1 MDYYNSD
8 NYTPQP
14 TVGRNFQQYINRAYS
29 TAGAIPS
36 TGELEH
42 IINGELN
49 RAYQRKITGENLAT
63 QKQQFEKSMEESEK
77 DRVTKSATGMFST
90 AALLGTDY
98 MLDFPLLKNKYTVPS
113 LSGMGS
119 LYGY

>member
-36 TGELEH
+36 SGELEQL
-42 IINGELN
+42 INGELN
-49 RAYQRKITGENLAT
+49 RAYSRKLASENLST
-63 QKQQFEKSMEESEK
+63 MKNQFERSMEESEK
-77 DRVTKSATGMFST
+77 DRTEKSATGMLST
-90 AALLGTDY
+90 VAQLGTDY
-98 MLDFPLLKNKYTVPS
+98 VLGFPYAKSRALTSATGL
-113 LSGMGS
+113 GDM
-119 LYGY
+119 YGI

>member
-36 TGELEH
+36 AGELEH

-49 RAYQRKITGENLAT
+49 RAYQRKIAGENLAT
-63 QKQQFEKSMEESEK
+63 QKQQFETSMEESEK
-77 DRVTKSATGMFST
+77 DRTAKSNTGMFST
-90 AALLGTDY
+90 IAQLGTDY
-98 MLDFPLLKNKYTVPS
+98 MLGFPYAKNRGLVSATG
-113 LSGMGS
+113 LGG